1 MCVLARVSV
10 SVRIRILFAP
20 LGGLEI
26 RQIGVEGSVL
36 IPEIRL
42 SINLNAATIDK
53 VIARR
58 RKLLEDMGDS
68 MDVEA
73 RCHPSTTTSTT
84 PAAPP
89 PTFAS
94 QILSAQHACGCV
106 WLLLLRARC
115 ASRCVALM

>member
-1 MCVLARVSV
+1 MVE
-10 SVRIRILFAP
+10 AP

-58 RKLLEDMGDS
+58 RKLLREKG
-68 MDVEA
+68 DVELSVSELGLDESGLSRVIRA
-73 RCHPSTTTSTT
+73 GYKLLGLQTFFTAGPKETRACRCSVQVRCCLWA
-84 PAAPP
+84 PALCYEVVGVNGA
-89 PTFAS
+89 
-94 QILSAQHACGCV
+94 
-106 WLLLLRARC
+106 
-115 ASRCVALM
+115 